1 MKTRTVFFLVLSL
14 VVLIGC
20 NTPATK
26 SGANYLTL
34 WYKQPAKVWDEAL
47 PVGNGRLGA
56 MVFGDPVKER
66 IQVNEE
72 SIWAG
77 CPVNNN
83 NPGSLAHLPEIQK
96 ALFESRF
103 KDAWQL
109 ANDNM
114 LGTPPRIRSYQ
125 PLGDLLINYG
135 WKATPENY
143 KRSLDLKTG
152 IAATEFTVDGKKFRQ
167 EVFSS
172 VPDNILI
179 INIKALDGGSIDASF
194 TLSREKDA
202 VVTVTPDGRLLL
214 TGQIMDAEDPG
225 SGPAGAHMKF
235 AGELRIEHSGGSVRA
250 GLSAGPSA
258 GGFVRAGL
266 GAGPSA
272 GGSTSPPTPL
282 PRSQARGRGE
292 SAPAGLSVYAAR
304 EITLRLTAAT
314 DYSVSKL
321 DFDRTIDPEAVCK
334 KILDAAADQSDK
346 RLMKRHLAEYQPMF
360 NRVSLDLGGSALDS
374 LPTDDRLVRMKA
386 GGEDNA
392 LIAMY
397 FQYGRY
403 LLMGSSRG
411 PAALPANL
419 QGIWNKDMNAAW
431 NSDFHT
437 NINLQMNYWP
447 AEVCNLSETALPL
460 ISFMQKLEVPGAVTA
475 REMYGTDGWVFH
487 HLVDPFGRTGVAD
500 GVWGITPLNGPWMTF
515 TVYEH
520 FLFNRDTA
528 FLRNVAWPMM
538 KGSAQ
543 FVLGFLV
550 ESPDG
555 YLVTN
560 PSHSPENAFLIPGTK
575 TRENSALTYA
585 ATVDIEIL
593 NTLFDNCRDACK
605 ILGTDTEFAARL
617 AAAQKRLPPV
627 KINSKGVIQEWISDY
642 DEVEPGHRH
651 MSHLLGLYP
660 LGEFTPATPDLFKAA
675 QATIE
680 RRLSFG
686 GGHTGWSRAWIVCQY
701 ARLLNGEKAY
711 ENLLA
716 LLRKSTMSNLFDT
729 HPPFQI
735 DGNFGGTAGI
745 AEMLIQSHNGV
756 IRLLPALP
764 KAWNTGEVKGLC
776 ARGGFVFNLKWA
788 DGKLINAT
796 VSSKTG
802 GTAKIVYG
810 GKDVEVQMKAGKTR
824 EIGL

>member
-1 MKTRTVFFLVLSL
+1 MKNIFFVLAGFAL
-14 VVLIGC
+14 LTGC
-20 NTPATK
+20 VNPGSK
-26 SGANYLTL
+26 PDANHLTL
-34 WYKQPAKVWDEAL
+34 WYNQPAKDWNEAL

-56 MVFGDPVKER
+56 MVFGNATHEK
-66 IQVNEE
+66 IQINEE

-83 NPGSLAHLPEIQK
+83 NPGSLQHLPEIQK

-103 KDAWQL
+103 KEAWQL
-109 ANDNM
+109 ANDHM

-125 PLGDLLINYG
+125 PLGDLLIDYG
-135 WKATPENY
+135 WKSEPTEY
-143 KRSLDLKTG
+143 RRSLDLKTG
-152 IAATEFTVDGKKFRQ
+152 VAATEFTVDGKKYRQ
-167 EVFSS
+167 EVYAS

-179 INIKALDGGSIDASF
+179 INIKALDGGKIDATISM
-194 TLSREKDA
+194 TREKDA
-202 VVTVTPDGRLLL
+202 VITTDSDGTIHLN
-214 TGQIMDAEDPG
+214 GQIIDGEDAG
-225 SGPAGAHMKF
+225 SGPAGDHMKF
-235 AGELRIEHSGGSVRA
+235 AGEARITHNGQGIPA
-250 GLSAGPSA
+250 SAGMTID
-258 GGFVRAGL
+258 
-266 GAGPSA
+266 GAN
-272 GGSTSPPTPL
+272 
-282 PRSQARGRGE
+282 
-292 SAPAGLSVYAAR
+292 SVSLRFAA
-304 EITLRLTAAT
+304 AS
-314 DYSVSKL
+314 DYSLTKL
-321 DFDRTIDPEAVCK
+321 DFDRSIDPAAVCAK
-334 KILDAAADQSDK
+334 TLDQAKNQTDK
-346 RLMKRHLAEYQPMF
+346 NLMKRHLAEYQPMF
-360 NRVSLDLGGSALDS
+360 NRVDLNLGGSELDS
-374 LPTDDRLVRMKA
+374 LPTDVRLAKMKE

-392 LIAMY
+392 LLAMY

-411 PAALPANL
+411 AAQLPANL

-460 ISFMQKLEVPGAVTA
+460 VNFMEQLVKPGTVTA
-475 REMYGTDGWVFH
+475 KEMYGTDGWVFH

-520 FLFNRDTA
+520 YLFTGDTA

-538 KGSAQ
+538 KGSAE

-550 ESPDG
+550 ESPEG

-575 TRENSALTYA
+575 TRESSALTYA

-593 NTLFDNCRDACK
+593 NTMFDNCREACRV
-605 ILGTDTEFAARL
+605 LGTDAEFAAKL
-617 AAAQKRLPPV
+617 EAAQKRLPPV
-627 KINSKGVIQEWISDY
+627 RINSKGVIQEWIEDY

-660 LGEFTPATPDLFKAA
+660 LGQFTPETPELYNAA
-675 QATIE
+675 RATIE

-686 GGHTGWSRAWIVCQY
+686 GGQTGWSRAWIICQY
-701 ARLLNGEKAY
+701 ARLQDGEKSY
-711 ENLLA
+711 QNVLS
-716 LLRKSTMSNLFDT
+716 LLRKCTMKNLFDT

-745 AEMLIQSHNGV
+745 AEMLIQSHGGV

-764 KAWNTGEVKGLC
+764 KAWNTGSYKGLC
-776 ARGGFVFNLKWA
+776 ARGGFVFDLKWQ
-788 DGKLINAT
+788 DGQVTEAY
-796 VSSKTG
+796 VSSKAG
-802 GTAKIVYG
+802 GTANITY
-810 GKDVEVQMKAGKTR
+810 AGKQVAVTLSPGER
-824 EIGL
+824 KNAI